1 MLRRRLLERVL
12 LPALIAGACG
22 GESSDL
28 FDSSGSPTSTGGD
41 DDSAGEGPEVTGGKA
56 TAAGGSNGGAVVVTG
71 GRASAGAV
79 NGGNS
84 EGGEPSGGV
93 ESGGRASTGGRSSTG
108 GSNGGGGATG
118 GKNQGGGV
126 TAGATNGG
134 VSNGGVSNGGANQG
148 GSKQGGANQG
158 GAPVAGSAGTTICTD
173 SDGGDQTV
181 RGTTK
186 GTNGTFEDECDG
198 GDLVEYSCETIV
210 IPGPCAAAA
219 MSPDEDLRPVPPIDD
234 CQVPTGLVVEER
246 VHCGGRCEQGTC
258 FYWCPT
264 LADEVLVTRNG
275 TNRAELTNLR
285 TEDVYA
291 CEITYEAENLDCR
304 GSAQGR
310 IFQVFSVG
318 LCDAEALTI
327 GVDLEDEPGVLA
339 CSYSCSYQ

>member
-28 FDSSGSPTSTGGD
+28 FDSSGSPTATGGD

-79 NGGNS
+79 NGGSS

-93 ESGGRASTGGRSSTG
+93 ESGGRTSTGGRVSTG
-108 GSNGGGGATG
+108 GSNAGGDAPG

-134 VSNGGVSNGGANQG
+134 VSNGGASQG
-148 GSKQGGANQG
+148 GGKQGGANQG
-158 GAPVAGSAGTTICTD
+158 GATVAGSAGTTSCTD
-173 SDGGDQTV
+173 SDGGDQKV

-186 GTNGTFEDECDG
+186 GTNGTFEDECEG
-198 GDLVEYSCETIV
+198 GDLVEYSCETIAT
-210 IPGPCAAAA
+210 PGPCAAAA
-219 MSPDEDLRPVPPIDD
+219 MSPDVDLRPVAPIDV
-234 CQVPTGLVVEER
+234 CQVPTGKVVEER

-264 LADEVLVTRNG
+264 LTDEVLVTRNG

-285 TEDVYA
+285 TEDVYS
-291 CEITYEAENLDCR
+291 CEIAYEAENLDCR
-304 GSAQGR
+304 GSSQGR
-310 IFQVFSVG
+310 VFQVFSVG
-318 LCDAEALTI
+318 LCDAEGLTI

-339 CSYSCSYQ
+339 CSYSCSYE